1 MKKRLT
7 RNKKSSNIITRL
19 FRNFVSNNTTTTR
32 KQEGVISMRR
42 STSIQDRVEAAL
54 EAGEALTAAAI
65 KNRFGAANPGAV
77 IQSLR
82 FKGFPV
88 FLNTNKRTGAKVYRT
103 GKAPRKVIGAGYQA
117 IAKGLINVE

>member
-7 RNKKSSNIITRL
+7 RIKNSSNILTRL
-19 FRNFVSNNTTTTR
+19 FRSFASDNTT
-32 KQEGVISMRR
+32 KKEGVVSMRR

-103 GKAPRKVIGAGYQA
+103 GKAPRKVVGAGYQA
-117 IAKGLINVE
+117 IARGLINVE

>member
-19 FRNFVSNNTTTTR
+19 FRNFVSNNTTTT
-32 KQEGVISMRR
+32 KNEGVISMRR

-54 EAGEALTAAAI
+54 NAGQSLTASAI

-88 FLNTNKRTGAKVYRT
+88 FLNTEARTGAKVYRT

-117 IAKGLINVE
+117 IAKGLVKVD

>member
-19 FRNFVSNNTTTTR
+19 FRNFVSDNATTR
-32 KQEGVISMRR
+32 KKEGVLSMRKT
-42 STSIQDRVEAAL
+42 TSIQDRVEAAL
-54 EAGEALTAAAI
+54 EAGQALTASAI

-88 FLNTNKRTGAKVYRT
+88 FLNTNKKTGAKVYRT

-117 IAKGLINVE
+117 IARGLVQVD

>member
-1 MKKRLT
+1 MKNTLT
-7 RNKKSSNIITRL
+7 RIKNSSNILTRL
-19 FRNFVSNNTTTTR
+19 FRSFASDNTTTR

>member
-19 FRNFVSNNTTTTR
+19 FRNFVSNNATTR
-32 KQEGVISMRR
+32 KKEGVLSMRKT
-42 STSIQDRVEAAL
+42 TSIQDRVEAAL
-54 EAGEALTAAAI
+54 EAGQALTASAI

-88 FLNTNKRTGAKVYRT
+88 FLNTNKKTGAKVYRT

-117 IAKGLINVE
+117 IARGLVQVD

>member
-1 MKKRLT
+1 MKNTLT
-7 RNKKSSNIITRL
+7 RTKNSSNILTRL
-19 FRNFVSNNTTTTR
+19 FRSFASDNTTTR
-32 KQEGVISMRR
+32 KEGVVSMRR

>member
-7 RNKKSSNIITRL
+7 RIKNSSNILTRL
-19 FRNFVSNNTTTTR
+19 FRSFASDNTTTR
-32 KQEGVISMRR
+32 KEGVVSMRR

-117 IAKGLINVE
+117 IARGLINVE

>member
-1 MKKRLT
+1 MKNTLT
-7 RNKKSSNIITRL
+7 GVKNSSTILTRL
-19 FRNFVSNNTTTTR
+19 FRSLASDNTTTRT
-32 KQEGVISMRR
+32 KEGVISMRKT
-42 STSIQDRVEAAL
+42 TSIQNRVEAAL

-88 FLNTNKRTGAKVYRT
+88 FLNTNSKTGAKVYRT

-117 IAKGLINVE
+117 IAKGLIQVD

>member
-1 MKKRLT
+1 MKNTLT
-7 RNKKSSNIITRL
+7 RSKKSSNILTRL
-19 FRNFVSNNTTTTR
+19 FRSFASDNATTR
-32 KQEGVISMRR
+32 KKEGVISMRKT
-42 STSIQDRVEAAL
+42 TSIQDRVQAAL
-54 EAGEALTAAAI
+54 EAGQALTASAI

-82 FKGFPV
+82 FRGFPV

-117 IAKGLINVE
+117 IAKGLIQVD

>member
-7 RNKKSSNIITRL
+7 RIKNSSNILTRL
-19 FRNFVSNNTTTTR
+19 FRSFASDNTT
-32 KQEGVISMRR
+32 KKEGVVSMRR

-117 IAKGLINVE
+117 IARGLINVE

>member
-1 MKKRLT
+1 MKNTLT
-7 RNKKSSNIITRL
+7 RTNKSSNILTRL
-19 FRNFVSNNTTTTR
+19 FRSFASDNATTR
-32 KQEGVISMRR
+32 KKEGVISMRKT
-42 STSIQDRVEAAL
+42 TSIQDRVQAAL
-54 EAGEALTAAAI
+54 EAGQALTASAI

-82 FKGFPV
+82 FRGFPV

-117 IAKGLINVE
+117 IAKGLIQVD

>member
-7 RNKKSSNIITRL
+7 RIKNSSNILTRL
-19 FRNFVSNNTTTTR
+19 FRSFASDNTTTR
-32 KQEGVISMRR
+32 KEGVVSMRR

>member
-32 KQEGVISMRR
+32 TKEGVISMRR
-42 STSIQDRVEAAL
+42 STSIQNRVEAAL
-54 EAGEALTAAAI
+54 EAGEALTASAI

-88 FLNTNKRTGAKVYRT
+88 FLNTNSKTGAKVYRT

-117 IAKGLINVE
+117 IAKGLIQVD

>member
-7 RNKKSSNIITRL
+7 KIKNSSNILTRL
-19 FRNFVSNNTTTTR
+19 FRSFASDNTTTR
-32 KQEGVISMRR
+32 KEGVVSMRR

>member
-1 MKKRLT
+1 MKNTLT
-7 RNKKSSNIITRL
+7 RLKKSSNILTRL
-19 FRNFVSNNTTTTR
+19 FRSFASDNATTR
-32 KQEGVISMRR
+32 KKEGVISMRKT
-42 STSIQDRVEAAL
+42 TSIQDRVQAAL
-54 EAGEALTAAAI
+54 EAGQALTASAI

-82 FKGFPV
+82 FRGFPV

-117 IAKGLINVE
+117 IAKGLIQVD

>member
-19 FRNFVSNNTTTTR
+19 FRNFVSDNATTR
-32 KQEGVISMRR
+32 KKEGVLSMRKN
-42 STSIQDRVEAAL
+42 TSIQDRVEAAL
-54 EAGEALTAAAI
+54 EAGQALTASAI

-88 FLNTNKRTGAKVYRT
+88 FLNTNSKTGAKVYRT

-117 IAKGLINVE
+117 IAKGLVQVD